1 MRILLDSRDLI
12 DLTEHDRP
20 VRPVELQE
28 YLRNNNHTVVLTFTN
43 VRELASPLANG
54 ADFLRIRRL
63 LQSLE
68 ALSHTY
74 IGEVSIPALEIQ
86 SGIDAFSV
94 GGEYQPVDV
103 YATRWDRTFAMPPG
117 QQRSPAADWIN
128 LRLDEIVYFVL
139 RISPHVFTPPTHY
152 LPALRRLLEQDRELL
167 RSGRAPARQHFIN
180 SIRKL
185 AMSWNRRLPAG
196 REDEF
201 ATWIYSNPSRCPG
214 LRLQHETYRALM
226 ANYGDVPETADF
238 SDLTHVCG
246 IPYVEAATL
255 DNRMRHYAGV
265 AARKLVRMGSAINF
279 RDRMFTN
286 LAAIMQIQP

>member
-1 MRILLDSRDLI
+1 MVPESDLTGGLKKGSNRLRAYVWRRQNAPSPVGLHSVMVVQKKADLI
-12 DLTEHDRP
+12 VQRTCDH
-20 VRPVELQE
+20 
-28 YLRNNNHTVVLTFTN
+28 VLC
-43 VRELASPLANG
+43 
-54 ADFLRIRRL
+54 
-63 LQSLE
+63 
-68 ALSHTY
+68 
-74 IGEVSIPALEIQ
+74 
-86 SGIDAFSV
+86 
-94 GGEYQPVDV
+94 
-103 YATRWDRTFAMPPG
+103 
-117 QQRSPAADWIN
+117 DWIN

-226 ANYGDVPETADF
+226 ANYGDVLETADF
-238 SDLTHVCG
+238 SDLAHVCA